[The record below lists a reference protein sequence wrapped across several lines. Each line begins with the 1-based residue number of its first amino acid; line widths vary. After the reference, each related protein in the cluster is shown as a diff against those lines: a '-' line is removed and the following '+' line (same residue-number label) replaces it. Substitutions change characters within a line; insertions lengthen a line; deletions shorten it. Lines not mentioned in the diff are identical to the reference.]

1 MIFVILK
8 DEKVYMITI
17 KDLSIAARKLILH
30 DFSYLFAP
38 RQWSELF
45 RVLTE
50 IVSKVLNNDN
60 GKIKGWS
67 S

>member
-17 KDLSIAARKLILH
+17 KNLSIAARKLILH

-38 RQWSELF
+38 RQ
-45 RVLTE
+45 
-50 IVSKVLNNDN
+50 
-60 GKIKGWS
+60 
-67 S
+67 